1 MLGSAT
7 DAEDVLQD
15 AWLRWQQ
22 TDTARIENP
31 SAFLVR
37 VVTRLAI
44 DALGAARNRLTDYVG
59 PWLPEPLVRTSEEE
73 SPESLRALAEDLSI
87 AFLLLLER
95 LSPVERAVF
104 LLREPFDLSYR
115 EIAEV
120 VGKSEAACRQIE
132 HRARQRLN
140 EEGGPP
146 RQADPEE
153 HGRLL
158 SGFLHAVKDGD
169 IQRMMALLADD
180 AVLVSD
186 GGGKAR
192 AALLP
197 IYGSDRITRFFNSIV
212 TKFGDAGIE
221 ARPAIVNGEPGSL
234 NFLGGRLANVL
245 SIQIED
251 GRIRRLFLVVNPDK
265 LARLAQVAGGS

>member
-1 MLGSAT
+1 VSDSAQP
-7 DAEDVLQD
+7 DPADVVAEAEQLSL
-15 AWLRWQQ
+15 AL
-22 TDTARIENP
+22 
-31 SAFLVR
+31 LV
-37 VVTRLAI
+37 A
-44 DALGAARNRLTDYVG
+44 
-59 PWLPEPLVRTSEEE
+59 
-73 SPESLRALAEDLSI
+73 
-87 AFLLLLER
+87 LER
-95 LSPVERAVF
+95 LNPVERAVF

-146 RQADPEE
+146 RPADPEE

-169 IQRMMALLADD
+169 LQKMMALLADD
-180 AVLVSD
+180 AVLISD

-221 ARPAIVNGEPGSL
+221 ARPAIVNGEPGTL
-234 NFLGGRLANVL
+234 NFLGGQLTNVL

-251 GRIRRLFLVVNPDK
+251 GRIRRLFLVANPDK
-265 LARLAQVAGGS
+265 LARLAQVAGGG